1 MINVRYSCAAL
12 GASGY
17 SEASRNYIAAL
28 SLQKEINL
36 SVASANFE
44 RWETD
49 QSRYMDILTPLIN
62 KPLPTV
68 DVNIIHMT
76 PENFPRY
83 MVNGAKNIGY
93 TVWETSRIPDKWVP
107 LCNMLDEIWVPCDWN
122 VQVFK
127 DSGVTVP
134 VKKVEHTIELSE
146 LQTKEEWETNLPIQ
160 DKFIFYSIF
169 QWTERKNPDGLIK
182 AFVSE
187 FSRDDDVAL
196 ILKTYRQNSA
206 SAVDRKWVADATSN
220 VVSLLHIKNPPPVL
234 IVHGAFPR
242 EQMLALHKRGDCFV
256 LPHKSEGWGVPHFEA
271 MGVGNP
277 VIATNFGGNTEF
289 MNNDNSYLVDYN
301 LEPVS
306 NMPWPIYSGR
316 TDWAN
321 PHLDVCRRHMRDVYE
336 NQDEAREKGK
346 IGQESLTKYSWDSIG
361 QKMVK
366 YIKDVKERK

>member
-28 SLQKEINL
+28 NTQRDVNL
-36 SVASANFE
+36 SVVSANFE

-49 QSRYMDILTPLIN
+49 QSGYMKILAPLIN
-62 KPLPTV
+62 KPMPNP

-76 PENFPRY
+76 PENYPKY
-83 MVNGAKNIGY
+83 MQKGAKNIGY
-93 TVWETSRIPDKWVP
+93 TVWETSKLPPKWVP
-107 LCNMLDEIWVPCDWN
+107 LCNMMDEIWVPCDWN

-134 VKKVEHTIELSE
+134 VKKVEHTIERSE
-146 LQTKEEWETNLPIQ
+146 LVTNEEWDTNLPIQ
-160 DKFIFYSIF
+160 DKFLFYSIF

-187 FSRDDDVAL
+187 FSRDENVCL
-196 ILKTYRQNSA
+196 VLKTYRQNSA
-206 SAVDRKWVADATSN
+206 SPVDRKWVADATSN
-220 VVSLLHIKNPPPVL
+220 IVSLLHIKDPPPVL
-234 IVHGAFPR
+234 IAHGALPR

-271 MGVGNP
+271 MGTGTP

-289 MNNDNSYLVDYN
+289 MNKENSYLLDYN

-306 NMPWPIYSGR
+306 NMPWQIYSGR

-321 PHLDVCRRHMRDVYE
+321 PNMDQCRKMMRE
-336 NQDEAREKGK
+336 IFSNRESAQVKGALGK
-346 IGQESLTKYSWDSIG
+346 ESLEKYSWENIG
-361 QKMVK
+361 AKMFGLLQD
-366 YIKDVKERK
+366 ITGRK